1 MKKVLYIIGLLAVLA
16 SCARIETPGAEDLH
30 IGFDTYA
37 VRTATKAGDS
47 YVAGSKTEDSNIP
60 VNSKFG
66 VFAYFHEGD
75 ATAVPPVTGKWNNAN
90 VNSNYSNMLL
100 NEPVTRV
107 EPSAG
112 TYSYTYSNSRYWP
125 DNTTDRISFFAYYP
139 YAANAFVTDENAASD
154 GTGIT
159 LQDPEDDHYAFYH
172 NPVGFPKFKFVVN
185 KDASKQV
192 DFMISDMCL
201 NQSKKVWDGDHNQ
214 GLTGTANG
222 DVQFKFHHM
231 LSQVRI
237 KTVDFVVENNDVTVE
252 LESFRFIG
260 VPVSGIVTPSIK
272 AADLDANGLPV
283 NANGFARMEFD
294 WSGFNSSNSSFTASI
309 YKDSGTDAEKK
320 AAIMLMIPHTFSEDP
335 DKDII
340 EVTFKVTRAAN
351 GAGEHY
357 EYTGHLTT
365 SLGSGGLEGWEPNK
379 IYNYTISVSLKAISV
394 TAQIEDWPEAS
405 TDVNTIKVNLQS

>member
-1 MKKVLYIIGLLAVLA
+1 MMKKILYIFGLLAVLS
-16 SCARIETPGAEDLH
+16 SCAGIETPGEENVR

-37 VRTATKAGDS
+37 LRTKAGDS
-47 YVAGSKTEDSNIP
+47 YVAGSKTVESNIP
-60 VNSKFG
+60 VNSQFG
-66 VFAYFHEGD
+66 VFAYFHEGN
-75 ATAVPPVTGKWNNAN
+75 PPAIGTWNNAN

-100 NEPVTRV
+100 NEPVKRV
-107 EPSAG
+107 EPSTG
-112 TYSYTYSNSRYWP
+112 TYSYTYTNSRYWP
-125 DNTTDRISFFAYYP
+125 NNTTDRISFFAYYP
-139 YAANAFVTDENAASD
+139 YAKNAFIVDENAESD

-201 NQSKKVWDGDHNQ
+201 NQSKKVWDGNHAQ

-272 AADLDANGLPV
+272 EADLDANGLPV
-283 NANGFARMEFD
+283 NANGLARMDFA
-294 WSGFNSSNSSFTASI
+294 WSGFNSSNSSFTTTI
-309 YKDSGTDAEKK
+309 YDPDDTTEGADARRK

-405 TDVNTIKVNLQS
+405 TDVNTIKVNLTQ

>member
-1 MKKVLYIIGLLAVLA
+1 MMKKVLYIFGLLAAFA
-16 SCARIETPGAEDLH
+16 SCTRIENLGADER

-37 VRTATKAGDS
+37 ARTTKAGDS
-47 YVAGSKTEDSNIP
+47 YIGGNGNSTTNIP
-60 VNSKFG
+60 ADSKFG

-75 ATAVPPVTGKWNNAN
+75 AGTSTTGTWNNAN

-107 EPSAG
+107 QQG
-112 TYSYTYSNSRYWP
+112 NTYDYTYSNSRYWP
-125 DNTTDRISFFAYYP
+125 KNVWDRISFFAYYP
-139 YAANAFVTDENAASD
+139 YAAKAFIVDENAQND

-159 LQDPEDDHYAFYH
+159 LQDPEDDHYGYSH

-185 KDASKQV
+185 TDASKQV

-201 NQSKKVWDGDHNQ
+201 NQSKKASPAV
-214 GLTGTANG
+214 LTGNG
-222 DVQFKFHHM
+222 DVQFTFHHM

-283 NANGFARMEFD
+283 NANGLAHMKFA

-309 YKDSGTDAEKK
+309 YDENGTDAEKK

-340 EVTFKVTRAAN
+340 EVTFKVKRAAN
-351 GAGEHY
+351 AAGEHY

-365 SLGSGGLEGWEPNK
+365 TLGSGGLEGWEPNK
-379 IYNYTISVSLKAISV
+379 IYNYTISVSLKAIYV

-405 TDVNTIKVNLQS
+405 TDVNTIKVNLNT